1 MDEDIKNYQYG
12 IKSTL
17 AQCMAI
23 SGVWF
28 LQIELGAIVMVPTIV
43 IGALENNASKDIN
56 EFLTMTS
63 EEASWFASLLYL
75 FTPLGNVLS
84 SLLLDR
90 LGHKKCMI
98 LTNIPCLVAHI
109 MLYFAEN
116 IDILYA
122 SSILMALGM
131 GFSNAPSLAYAGEV
145 CEPKLRGALTSALNI
160 FYYGGSI
167 TLTTL
172 YSYNMQWRLTVL
184 ITTVF
189 PILTIVILLTT
200 PDSPMWL
207 LARGKHSK
215 AHRNLSRLR
224 GKVSYDK
231 CENEFQ
237 EMVKYNIPSNN
248 DEQHHK
254 ENTNIWKQLL
264 EPEVLRPLRLMTI
277 YFFYMNLLSGL
288 PLLPYLVAILNT
300 FAAPVNVEWT
310 ISFSMFLSVIGSLMA
325 VFLIRKLGKRILT
338 LVTLS
343 VCSICYILIG
353 FIGVYWKNTESWTSW
368 TVLILFL
375 TTILVSSIGITPV
388 SWTLVTEIFPAKE
401 LKNNPTS
408 NNMEGI
414 NNYKYGIK
422 STIAQFWAISS
433 IWLLQFQYGI
443 QVAIFTIV
451 IGALEKNVPDENEF
465 LTITREEAS
474 WFDNL
479 SNLFTLLGHVLSSLL
494 LDHLGHKKC
503 MILTN
508 ILYLIA
514 QIMLYFA
521 KNLEMLYASMNLM
534 ALGMGFSIAPSL
546 AYAGE
551 TPDSPMWLLARG
563 KHSKAHRNL
572 SILRGKVSYDKCE
585 SEFQEM
591 SFVIIPSVT
600 GSLMAVFLICK
611 LGKRVLTLF
620 TSSVCSICYI
630 LIGLI
635 SVYWKNTESWTSW
648 TVLILFLTTILV
660 TSIGI
665 IPVSWTLVTE
675 IFPAKELKNNP
686 TSNNMEGINNYKYG
700 IKSTIA
706 QFWAISSIWL
716 LQFQYG
722 IQVAIFTIVIGALEK
737 NVPDENEFLTITREE
752 ASWFDNLSNLFTL
765 LGHVLSSLL
774 LDHLG
779 HKKCMILTN
788 ILYLIAQIMLYFAKN
803 LEMLYASMNLMA
815 LGMGFSIAPSLA
827 YAGEIPD
834 SPMWLLQKENIQKH
848 IDTSEN

>member
-1 MDEDIKNYQYG
+1 MDENIKNYKYG

-43 IGALENNASKDIN
+43 IGALENNASKDVN

-75 FTPLGNVLS
+75 FTPLGNLLS
-84 SLLLDR
+84 TLLLDR

-189 PILTIVILLTT
+189 PILTIIILIAT
-200 PDSPMWL
+200 PDSPIWL

-224 GKVSYDK
+224 GKVSYEK

-237 EMVKYNIPSNN
+237 EMVRYNVPSNN

-325 VFLIRKLGKRILT
+325 VFLIRKLGKRVLT

-388 SWTLVTEIFPAKE
+388 SWTLVTEIFPAKCRNTLCCICLGVHFIINFFMTTYYPE
-401 LKNNPTS
+401 FEFLVGFFNVFTILGIFGLFVCIYFYFCLPETENKTLQEVTVFFKNNQTPNQNIFS
-408 NNMEGI
+408 
-414 NNYKYGIK
+414 
-422 STIAQFWAISS
+422 QFI
-433 IWLLQFQYGI
+433 
-443 QVAIFTIV
+443 
-451 IGALEKNVPDENEF
+451 
-465 LTITREEAS
+465 
-474 WFDNL
+474 
-479 SNLFTLLGHVLSSLL
+479 
-494 LDHLGHKKC
+494 
-503 MILTN
+503 
-508 ILYLIA
+508 
-514 QIMLYFA
+514 
-521 KNLEMLYASMNLM
+521 
-534 ALGMGFSIAPSL
+534 
-546 AYAGE
+546 
-551 TPDSPMWLLARG
+551 
-563 KHSKAHRNL
+563 
-572 SILRGKVSYDKCE
+572 
-585 SEFQEM
+585 
-591 SFVIIPSVT
+591 
-600 GSLMAVFLICK
+600 
-611 LGKRVLTLF
+611 
-620 TSSVCSICYI
+620 I
-630 LIGLI
+630 LIRF
-635 SVYWKNTESWTSW
+635 VYQDY
-648 TVLILFLTTILV
+648 V
-660 TSIGI
+660 
-665 IPVSWTLVTE
+665 
-675 IFPAKELKNNP
+675 
-686 TSNNMEGINNYKYG
+686 
-700 IKSTIA
+700 
-706 QFWAISSIWL
+706 
-716 LQFQYG
+716 
-722 IQVAIFTIVIGALEK
+722 
-737 NVPDENEFLTITREE
+737 
-752 ASWFDNLSNLFTL
+752 NL
-765 LGHVLSSLL
+765 
-774 LDHLG
+774 
-779 HKKCMILTN
+779 
-788 ILYLIAQIMLYFAKN
+788 
-803 LEMLYASMNLMA
+803 
-815 LGMGFSIAPSLA
+815 
-827 YAGEIPD
+827 
-834 SPMWLLQKENIQKH
+834 
-848 IDTSEN
+848 